1 MSGARKDGA
10 GTTDAT
16 LTFDDAV
23 RIVTEKRAEY
33 EQAGDARACNVT
45 DASLVALKA
54 AKVRGQRTGDAQLL
68 MTCVPC
74 SNGLECVRTPR
85 CGPGVSPLQQRTS
98 EAVSGPTSAAPKRVE
113 FWRIRPVEGGAWLY
127 ETKLANLVD
136 LIESET
142 SENHAL
148 VLEKTSLTEEE
159 AANMGEFDG
168 W

>member
-10 GTTDAT
+10 GSTDAKHSGEIDWLCT
-16 LTFDDAV
+16 HCRVETKQSFKPG
-23 RIVTEKRAEY
+23 IW
-33 EQAGDARACNVT
+33 AGPDCSNTPGHNWV
-45 DASLVALKA
+45 S
-54 AKVRGQRTGDAQLL
+54 RTGDASPGPYGRAGSAFDEDN
-68 MTCVPC
+68 VPM
-74 SNGLECVRTPR
+74 P
-85 CGPGVSPLQQRTS
+85 RTS

>member
-10 GTTDAT
+10 GTTDVCSRCGAPDVPGHPAPDG
-16 LTFDDAV
+16 LPC
-23 RIVTEKRAEY
+23 
-33 EQAGDARACNVT
+33 AGFTIGA
-45 DASLVALKA
+45 
-54 AKVRGQRTGDAQLL
+54 GTGDAQLL

>member
-1 MSGARKDGA
+1 MRRGEEGWRLPLRDVREGEAMSGARKDGA
-10 GTTDAT
+10 GTTDASSKA
-16 LTFDDAV
+16 L
-23 RIVTEKRAEY
+23 RMAE
-33 EQAGDARACNVT
+33 
-45 DASLVALKA
+45 A
-54 AKVRGQRTGDAQLL
+54 AAEVGEDLGIEAPRTGDAQLL